1 MTHPR
6 RHQAPLAIA
15 ALVLAALALAP
26 AASAQPLAPPVAAL
40 SAGPNPAQIGETINF
55 SATGSTGDGSG
66 STVSAYEWDLDGDGD
81 FEVNTATVPAA
92 SRAYSSSGSITARL
106 RVTDNEGDV
115 AEASVVL
122 RINAQPRAGFIFQP
136 SAPTANQRVTF
147 SSTSV
152 DGDGQ
157 IPASG
162 YAWDFDGDGEYGDA
176 VGETVTVSFPKAG
189 KVTVGLR
196 VTDADGAS
204 SIRTRQVKVGRA
216 QPRLL
221 SPFPIVRLSGE
232 IRSGGNTEIERLT
245 VRAPSDSKVTV
256 RCRGDSCPFEKKS
269 RRVKRRRVKFPEIE
283 GLLRPGT
290 VLKVY
295 VTGEERVG
303 KFTSFRIRAGA
314 APKRRDRCL
323 APGSRKPIFCPGS

>member
-1 MTHPR
+1 VTGA
-6 RHQAPLAIA
+6 RHQNH
-15 ALVLAALALAP
+15 LVALAALAVATLAP
-26 AASAQPLAPPVAAL
+26 AAAASAQPLVPPIASL
-40 SAGPNPAQIGETINF
+40 SAAPNPAQIGETVSF
-55 SATGSTGDGSG
+55 SAAGSAGDGAG
-66 STVSAYEWDLDGDGD
+66 SSVSSYEWDLDGDGD

-92 SRAYSSSGSITARL
+92 SRAYSSSGSVTARL
-106 RVTDNEGDV
+106 RVTDSEGDV
-115 AEASVVL
+115 AEAAVAL

-157 IPASG
+157 IPTSG
-162 YAWDFDGDGEYGDA
+162 YAWDFDGDGVYDDA
-176 VGETVTVSFPKAG
+176 AGETVTVSFPKAG
-189 KVTVGLR
+189 KVSVGLR

-204 SIRTRQVKVGRA
+204 STRTRKVKVGRTK
-216 QPRLL
+216 PRLL

-232 IRSGGNTEIERLT
+232 IRSSGNTEIKRLT
-245 VRAPSDSKVTV
+245 VRAPGDSKVIV
-256 RCRGDSCPFEKKS
+256 RCRGDSCPFAKKS
-269 RRVKRRRVKFPEIE
+269 KRVKRRLVKFPEIE

-295 VTGEERVG
+295 VTGRERVG
-303 KFTSFRIRAGA
+303 KFTSFKIRAGT